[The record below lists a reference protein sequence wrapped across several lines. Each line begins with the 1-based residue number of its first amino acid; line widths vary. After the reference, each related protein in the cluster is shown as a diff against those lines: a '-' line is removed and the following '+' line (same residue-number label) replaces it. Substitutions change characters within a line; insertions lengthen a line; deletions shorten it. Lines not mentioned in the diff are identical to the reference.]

1 MSPSVSRIKPYHSKH
16 KKHFNKK
23 KRQPKSKPLSFD
35 QMMRQFKKKVE
46 RAGVIQ
52 EVRKREFYEKPAQK
66 RQRRKKEAIR
76 REKINQHDNSL
87 GPEPR
92 LPTPTF
98 EGLRKINDE

>member
-23 KRQPKSKPLSFD
+23 KGQPKSKPLSFD

-76 REKINQHDNSL
+76 KERIGWESEQLS
-87 GPEPR
+87 PR
-92 LPTPTF
+92 S
-98 EGLRKINDE
+98 RWY